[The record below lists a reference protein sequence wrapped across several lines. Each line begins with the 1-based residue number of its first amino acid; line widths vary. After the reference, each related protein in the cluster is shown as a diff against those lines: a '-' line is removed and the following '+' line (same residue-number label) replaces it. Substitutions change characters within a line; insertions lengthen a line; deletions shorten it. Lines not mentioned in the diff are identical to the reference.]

1 MFTIIISIVILD
13 SMVNIIIIPLQ
24 IMINTILIT
33 IIYNADVVEM

>member
-24 IMINTILIT
+24 IMIHTILTT